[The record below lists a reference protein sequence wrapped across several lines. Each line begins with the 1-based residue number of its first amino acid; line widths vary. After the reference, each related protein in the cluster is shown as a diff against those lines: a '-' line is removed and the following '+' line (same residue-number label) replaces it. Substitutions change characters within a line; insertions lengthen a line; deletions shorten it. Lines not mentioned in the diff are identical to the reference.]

1 MKNKFS
7 KEDMY
12 KNLEIINQWINNSDS
27 KTSIV
32 LGLVGILL
40 TIIFTNS
47 TMVKTLLD
55 IIKNLINNVSFSDV
69 LYLLLL
75 GYTIFI
81 CFYGLWLLIRVL
93 LPTLKMNKKE
103 IKSYMYFGSV
113 SNYATFKDFKDE
125 LENASDEDIIDDLL
139 NQIYQNSIICNKKY
153 INFINGIKYFL
164 IGFVTTIIMY
174 GIGILV
180 YL

>member
-1 MKNKFS
+1 MKNKIS

-12 KNLEIINQWINNSDS
+12 KNLEIINQWINNSDG

-32 LGLVGILL
+32 LGLVGIFL

-47 TMVKTLLD
+47 NMVKTLLN
-55 IIKNLINNVSFSDV
+55 IIKKLISNVCFCDV
-69 LYLLLL
+69 LYLLFL
-75 GYTIFI
+75 GITIFI
-81 CFYGLWLLIRVL
+81 CFYGLWLLIMVL

-103 IKSYMYFGSV
+103 IKSYMYFGSI
-113 SNYATFKDFKDE
+113 SKYATFNGFKDE
-125 LENASDEDIIDDLL
+125 LKNASDENIVDDLL
-139 NQIYQNSIICNKKY
+139 NQIYQNSIICNKKHV
-153 INFINGIKYFL
+153 NFINGVKYFL
-164 IGFVTTIIMY
+164 IGFIATIIMY